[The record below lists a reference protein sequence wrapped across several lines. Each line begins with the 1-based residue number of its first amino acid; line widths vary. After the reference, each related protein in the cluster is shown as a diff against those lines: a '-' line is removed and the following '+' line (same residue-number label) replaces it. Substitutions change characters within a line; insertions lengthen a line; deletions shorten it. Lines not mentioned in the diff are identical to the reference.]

1 METVINGDDGRAVR
15 QSAIRECFH
24 GLRQWKHWNFILPEI
39 AHPLNKG
46 LWTDEQFGAE
56 LMFVLKREPVVT
68 EDAQTPP
75 SHKPCDMKKADPFTK
90 LINAEL

>member
-1 METVINGDDGRAVR
+1 
-15 QSAIRECFH
+15 
-24 GLRQWKHWNFILPEI
+24 
-39 AHPLNKG
+39 
-46 LWTDEQFGAE
+46 
-56 LMFVLKREPVVT
+56 MFVLKREPVVT